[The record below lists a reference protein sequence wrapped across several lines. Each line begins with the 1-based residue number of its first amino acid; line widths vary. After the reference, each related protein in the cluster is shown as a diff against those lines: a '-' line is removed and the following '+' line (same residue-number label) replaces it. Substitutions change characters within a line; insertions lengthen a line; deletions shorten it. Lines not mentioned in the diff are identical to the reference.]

1 MKTIIAI
8 VVAHVACAVD
18 GAWRAQCVVLH
29 SSGHL
34 IDAAMARC
42 GYRETL
48 VATKGYHFPDG
59 PYVEYLGNVEPE
71 KRDALVAT
79 LQREFAAVVG
89 EDTRTTIEMM
99 PRETAERELN
109 RTAQNFD
116 FSMFP
121 EPTIRIFGCAGCL
134 GPCGGTHVRST
145 ADLGEYTVTGLRV
158 KKGVVRVKYGRKG
171 KEAK

>member
-1 MKTIIAI
+1 
-8 VVAHVACAVD
+8 
-18 GAWRAQCVVLH
+18 
-29 SSGHL
+29 
-34 IDAAMARC
+34 
-42 GYRETL
+42 
-48 VATKGYHFPDG
+48 
-59 PYVEYLGNVEPE
+59 
-71 KRDALVAT
+71 
-79 LQREFAAVVG
+79 
-89 EDTRTTIEMM
+89 MM
-99 PRETAERELN
+99 PRDAAERELN

-145 ADLGEYTVTGLRV
+145 ADLCEYTVTGLRV

>member
-1 MKTIIAI
+1 MRS
-8 VVAHVACAVD
+8 
-18 GAWRAQCVVLH
+18 RARAPAFGGVRGG
-29 SSGHL
+29 S
-34 IDAAMARC
+34 AR
-42 GYRETL
+42 REREPRPAL
-48 VATKGYHFPDG
+48 RALPPLALSLALPHALR
-59 PYVEYLGNVEPE
+59 YVEYLGNVEPD

-79 LQREFAAVVG
+79 LQQEFAAVVA
-89 EDTRTTIEMM
+89 EAAPTSIEMM
-99 PRETAERELN
+99 PRDAAERELN

-158 KKGVVRVKYGRKG
+158 KKGVVRVKYGLKG

>member
-1 MKTIIAI
+1 M
-8 VVAHVACAVD
+8 V
-18 GAWRAQCVVLH
+18 RA
-29 SSGHL
+29 
-34 IDAAMARC
+34 
-42 GYRETL
+42 GYNL
-48 VATKGYHFPDG
+48 KASKGYHFLDG

-79 LQREFAAVVG
+79 LQREFAAVVS

-145 ADLGEYTVTGLRV
+145 ADLCEYTVTGLRV
-158 KKGVVRVKYGRKG
+158 KKGVVRVKYGLKG